1 MKKLG
6 YIVSKKKI
14 KNVVDFVGV
23 VNSVED
29 VEDPTKPFIIIGLN
43 EAKEIASDFS
53 ILNKKSYIFERI

>member
-29 VEDPTKPFIIIGLN
+29 IDDPTKPFIIIGLN
-43 EAKEIASDFS
+43 EAKEISPNFS
-53 ILNKKSYIFERI
+53 ILN

>member
-29 VEDPTKPFIIIGLN
+29 IDDPTKPFIIIGLN
-43 EAKEIASDFS
+43 EAKEKSPNLS
-53 ILNKKSYIFERI
+53 I